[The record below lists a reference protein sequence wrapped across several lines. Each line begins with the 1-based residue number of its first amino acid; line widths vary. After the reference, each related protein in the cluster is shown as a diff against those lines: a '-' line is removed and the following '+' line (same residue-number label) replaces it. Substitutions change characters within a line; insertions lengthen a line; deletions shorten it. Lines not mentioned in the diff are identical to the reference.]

1 MWVENR
7 VDKATMVFA
16 GRQLRL
22 RRAFRWFSR
31 IGVVLLLLTS
41 LLDHAG
47 LFAYRGNDWRRFDR
61 QTVHIHQVIDDNTL
75 DCGSTTIR
83 LLGVYANEERATTF
97 SESNL
102 KGKDVTLRLDV
113 PQTRDAAGELLA
125 YVYLTP
131 SDCWN
136 VDLVR
141 EGSGYVDRQ
150 SDCSMIPELLAAESA
165 RRSAAYRASR
175 KSAS

>member
-1 MWVENR
+1 MIR
-7 VDKATMVFA
+7 V
-16 GRQLRL
+16 
-22 RRAFRWFSR
+22 
-31 IGVVLLLLTS
+31 GVVMMLLTS
-41 LLDHAG
+41 VLDRAG
-47 LFAYRGNDWRRFDR
+47 LFGYAGDDWRRFDR
-61 QTVHIHQVIDDNTL
+61 KTVHIRQVIDDDTL
-75 DCGSTTIR
+75 DCGTVTVR
-83 LLGVYANEERATTF
+83 LLGVYADEERATSF

-125 YVYLTP
+125 YVYLSP

-150 SDCSMIPELLAAESA
+150 SNCSMIPELLAAESA

-175 KSAS
+175 KAAS